1 MTMAKIKLFANL
13 RESAGESELEVQ
25 GETIQEILDAL
36 LSKFPQLQEMV
47 FNEIDGKKEL
57 RSYINILI
65 NGDNVMHLEG
75 LDTIVN
81 DDDEIAIFPPV
92 SGG

>member
-1 MTMAKIKLFANL
+1 MAMAKIKLFANL
-13 RESAGESELEVQ
+13 RESAGESELEMQ
-25 GETIQEILDAL
+25 GETIQEILDGL
-36 LSKFPQLQEMV
+36 LTRFPQLQEMI
-47 FNEIDGKKEL
+47 FNDVDGNREL

-65 NGDNVMHLEG
+65 NGNNVLHLEG
-75 LDTIVN
+75 MDTIVN

>member
-1 MTMAKIKLFANL
+1 MAMAKIKLFANL
-13 RESAGESELEVQ
+13 RESAGESDLEIQ
-25 GETIQEILDAL
+25 GENVQEIIDAL
-36 LSKFPQLQEMV
+36 LMKFPQLQEMLFDEV
-47 FNEIDGKKEL
+47 DGKKEL

-81 DDDEIAIFPPV
+81 EDDEIAIFPPV

>member
-1 MTMAKIKLFANL
+1 MVMAKIKLFANL
-13 RESAGESELEVQ
+13 RESAGESEMEMQ
-25 GETIQEILDAL
+25 GENVQEILDGL
-36 LSKFPQLQEMV
+36 LTRFPQLQELI
-47 FNEIDGKKEL
+47 FNDVEGNREL

-65 NGDNVMHLEG
+65 NGNNILHLEG

>member
-1 MTMAKIKLFANL
+1 MAMAKIKLFANL
-13 RESAGESELEVQ
+13 RESANESELEMQ
-25 GETIQEILDAL
+25 GKNVQEILDGL
-36 LSKFPQLQEMV
+36 LKKFPQLQEMV
-47 FNEIDGKKEL
+47 FEEIGGRKEL

-65 NGDNVMHLEG
+65 NGDNIIHLEG

-81 DDDEIAIFPPV
+81 EDDEIAIFPPV

>member
-25 GETIQEILDAL
+25 GKTVQEILDAL

>member
-1 MTMAKIKLFANL
+1 MAMAKIKLFANL
-13 RESAGESELEVQ
+13 RESAGESELEMQ
-25 GETIQEILDAL
+25 GETIQEILDGL
-36 LSKFPQLQEMV
+36 LARFPQLQEII
-47 FNEIDGKKEL
+47 FNDVDGEKQL

-65 NGDNVMHLEG
+65 NGNNVLHLEG
-75 LDTIVN
+75 MDTIVN

>member
-1 MTMAKIKLFANL
+1 MAMAKIKLFANL
-13 RESAGESELEVQ
+13 RESAGESELEMQ
-25 GETIQEILDAL
+25 GENVQEILDGL
-36 LSKFPQLQEMV
+36 LTKFPQLQEMV
-47 FNEIDGKKEL
+47 FDEIDGKKEL

-65 NGDNVMHLEG
+65 NGDNILHLEG
-75 LDTIVN
+75 LETIVN

>member
-25 GETIQEILDAL
+25 GETIQEILDTL